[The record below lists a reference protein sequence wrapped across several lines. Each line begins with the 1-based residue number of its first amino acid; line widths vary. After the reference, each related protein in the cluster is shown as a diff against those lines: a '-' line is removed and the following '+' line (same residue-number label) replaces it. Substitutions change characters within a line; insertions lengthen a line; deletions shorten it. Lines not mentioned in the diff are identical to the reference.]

1 MACRSIRTSIA
12 LFPAFVLSFAC
23 FAGAAVPGGRV
34 DAGAG
39 YSLARG
45 GWTFVHLEGSP
56 KEMGRQH
63 GQLLAAQ
70 IEDTLNVIRLENT
83 HDTQRDWKFFREA
96 AQRMLWPL
104 AWERSGM
111 KERPAVPMLPR
122 VSPQAMAPTKRPMT

>member
-12 LFPAFVLSFAC
+12 LLPAFVLSFAC

-96 AQRMLWPL
+96 AQKMLWPHIDAEYQQEL
-104 AWERSGM
+104 QGIAEGARSKG
-111 KERPAVPMLPR
+111 A
-122 VSPQAMAPTKRPMT
+122 